1 MKFPII
7 GSCVLFGLF
16 AVIKLVPKNWVDLII
31 SIYFSA
37 IGAYT
42 IATLIE
48 PATVRFLSSH
58 LSGSFPNVHVRVLA
72 GAA

>member
-1 MKFPII
+1 MKFPVV

-16 AVIKLVPKNWVDLII
+16 AVIKLVPKNWVDLVI

-48 PATVRFLSSH
+48 PATVCFL
-58 LSGSFPNVHVRVLA
+58 FPELVI
-72 GAA
+72 